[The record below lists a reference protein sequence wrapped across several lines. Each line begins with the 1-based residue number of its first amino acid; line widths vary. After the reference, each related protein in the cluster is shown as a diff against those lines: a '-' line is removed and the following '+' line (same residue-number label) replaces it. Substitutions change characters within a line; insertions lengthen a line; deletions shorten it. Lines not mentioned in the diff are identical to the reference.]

1 MLFPTIRFAIFFA
14 VVMPASWIL
23 MPLASE
29 WRGESAQAD
38 SRSGAGGA
46 RDAWLVP
53 AALLALAVVLGPFAP
68 WDGPAALTWLGWLAA
83 LGAAGLAV
91 TRWIDLAGLVRWQVF
106 ILVASYVF
114 YGNYDWHFVVLL
126 AASTVVNQVITVRMH
141 RTEPEQARR
150 LLLTIGVALNLG
162 VLAWFKYKGFFAE
175 SASSILA
182 PLGID
187 LTPPARSVIPPVGIS
202 FFTFQALSYV
212 IDSYRRKIEP
222 SPLLDF
228 AVYLSFFPHLVAGP
242 IVRAAEFL
250 PQLREPRDSR
260 QVDTGLAFWLIAVG
274 MFKKVVVSSYL
285 ADAIVDPVF
294 RIPSQHESVDTLLGI
309 YGYAIQIYCDFS
321 GYTDMAI
328 GLALLLGFRFPQ
340 NFDAPYTSATLQEF
354 WRRWHMTL
362 SRWLRDYLYI
372 PLGGAR
378 RGPRRAYLNLF
389 LTMLIGG
396 LWHGAAW
403 TFVVWGALH
412 GGYLAVE
419 RWWMSRPPTER
430 RAGDPPPGVPA
441 RPDPTLEPE
450 LEPVLAAGEHQTS
463 GPAWA
468 ASARAAL
475 DHAAAE
481 PDVAALDGEGAVRD
495 GRDDRELVPAGGL
508 RASIERIIEKLPPIP
523 QAARPWLGRLLTFH
537 VVCLGWVFFRAPT
550 LSEAFDVLGR
560 LFAFGTGS
568 GVNLMVVATII
579 TFIATQFVPMD
590 SVGRL
595 QARFSRLAAWQ
606 QGVALALFLVF
617 TSALSPT
624 GVAPFI
630 YFAF

>member
-14 VVMPASWIL
+14 VVMPASWLL
-23 MPLASE
+23 MPLP
-29 WRGESAQAD
+29 
-38 SRSGAGGA
+38 SRYT
-46 RDAWLVP
+46 RDRQDPNHPWIPIV
-53 AALLALAVVLGPFAP
+53 ALLALAAVLGPFAP
-68 WDGPAALTWLGWLAA
+68 WSGPTALSVVGWLAG
-83 LGAAGLAV
+83 LGLAGLAV
-91 TRWIDLAGLVRWQVF
+91 ARWLDLTGLTRWNVF
-106 ILVASYVF
+106 MLVASYVF

-126 AASTVVNQVITVRMH
+126 AASTVVNQVLAVRVH
-141 RTEPEQARR
+141 RSADEKARR
-150 LLLTIGVALNLG
+150 WLLAAGVVANLG

-175 SASSILA
+175 SASSILE
-182 PLGID
+182 PLGLD
-187 LTPPARSVIPPVGIS
+187 FTPPVHTIIPPVGIS
-202 FFTFQALSYV
+202 FFTFQALSYL
-212 IDSYRRKIEP
+212 IDTYRRKISP

-242 IVRAAEFL
+242 IVRASEFL
-250 PQLREPRDSR
+250 PQLRTPRESR
-260 QVDTGLAFWLIAVG
+260 SIDHGLAFWLIAVG
-274 MFKKVVVSSYL
+274 LFKKVVVSSYL
-285 ADAIVDPVF
+285 ANAIVDPVF
-294 RIPSQHESVDTLLGI
+294 RIPSQHQAGDTLLGI

-372 PLGGAR
+372 PLGGSQ
-378 RGPRRAYLNLF
+378 RGSRRAYVNLF

-412 GGYLAVE
+412 GGYLAAE
-419 RWWMSRPPTER
+419 RWIMGRPVVTEV
-430 RAGDPPPGVPA
+430 PG
-441 RPDPTLEPE
+441 
-450 LEPVLAAGEHQTS
+450 
-463 GPAWA
+463 
-468 ASARAAL
+468 
-475 DHAAAE
+475 AAE
-481 PDVAALDGEGAVRD
+481 PAVTSDGGPVAAPNALITTLVGVRA
-495 GRDDRELVPAGGL
+495 RY
-508 RASIERIIEKLPPIP
+508 RALTP
-523 QAARPWLGRLLTFH
+523 AARLWLGRVLTFH

-560 LFAFGTGS
+560 LFSLGTGT
-568 GVNLMVVATII
+568 GINLMVVATIAV
-579 TFIATQFVPMD
+579 FVATQFVPSD
-590 SVGRL
+590 VVGRA
-595 QARFSRLAAWQ
+595 QAAFSRMAAWQ
-606 QGVALALFLVF
+606 QGLALAGFLMF